1 MTYLFL
7 SKYEYMFC
15 VVSILFC
22 YLLLQGA
29 PSVLIM
35 VEADYMLHCFLPPS
49 FFDLLVMEFS
59 NLY

>member
-1 MTYLFL
+1 MTYLFF
-7 SKYEYMFC
+7 SKAEYVLC

-22 YLLLQGA
+22 YFAGS

-35 VEADYMLHCFLPPS
+35 LLAGYMLHCFLPPS

-59 NLY
+59 N